1 MFKNILAAIDLNE
14 ESSWEKAVPTAV
26 QLCQSTGSLLNL
38 LTVIPDFG
46 MSIVSQHFPKDYAES
61 ALAEARTKLSAFASE
76 HIPDGVEQT
85 LLVAQGTIY
94 EEIIRAGNEVSAD
107 LTVVASHRPSLKD
120 YLLGPNA
127 SRVVRHFKR
136 SVLVVRE

>member
-1 MFKNILAAIDLNE
+1 MFKNILTAIDLTD
-14 ESSWEKAVPTAV
+14 ESSWVKTIPTAV
-26 QLCQSTGSLLNL
+26 NLCQSTGARLNL

-46 MSIVSQHFPKDYAES
+46 MSIVSQHFPKDYAKN
-61 ALAEARTKLSAFASE
+61 AMAETLTKLGVFASE
-76 HIPDGVEQT
+76 HVPDGIKRS
-85 LLVAQGTIY
+85 LIVAQGTIY
-94 EEIIRAGNEVSAD
+94 EEIIKAGNEVSAD
-107 LTVVASHRPSLKD
+107 LVIVASHRPSLKD

>member
-1 MFKNILAAIDLNE
+1 MFKNILAAIDLTD
-14 ESSWEKAVPTAV
+14 ESSWVKTIPTAV
-26 QLCQSTGSLLNL
+26 NLCQSTGARLNL

-46 MSIVSQHFPKDYAES
+46 MSIVSQHFPKDYAKN
-61 ALAEARTKLSAFASE
+61 AMAETLTKLGVFASE
-76 HIPDGVEQT
+76 HVPDGIKRS
-85 LLVAQGTIY
+85 LIVAQGTIY
-94 EEIIRAGNEVSAD
+94 EEIIKAGNEVSAD
-107 LTVVASHRPSLKD
+107 LVVVAAHRPSLKD

>member
-1 MFKNILAAIDLNE
+1 MFKNILTAIDLNE

-26 QLCQSTGSLLNL
+26 GLCRSTGARLTL

-46 MSIVSQHFPKDYAES
+46 MSIVSQHFPKGYAES
-61 ALAEARTKLSAFASE
+61 ALAETRTKLSVFASE
-76 HIPDGVEQT
+76 HIPDGVEQS
-85 LLVAQGTIY
+85 LIVAQGTIY
-94 EEIIRAGNEVSAD
+94 EEIIRAGDKVSAD
-107 LTVVASHRPSLKD
+107 LTVVAAHRPSLKD

>member
-1 MFKNILAAIDLNE
+1 MFKIILAAIDLTD
-14 ESSWEKAVPTAV
+14 ESSWVKTIPTAV
-26 QLCQSTGSLLNL
+26 NLCQSTGARLYL

-46 MSIVSQHFPKDYAES
+46 MSIVSQHFPEDYAEN
-61 ALAEARTKLSAFASE
+61 AMVETRTKLGVFASE
-76 HIPDGVEQT
+76 HIPDGIKRT
-85 LLVAQGTIY
+85 LMVAQGTIY
-94 EEIIRAGNEVSAD
+94 EEIIKAGNEVSAD
-107 LTVVASHRPSLKD
+107 LVIVAAHRPSLKD

>member
-1 MFKNILAAIDLNE
+1 MYKNILASIDIAD
-14 ESSWEKAVPTAV
+14 ESSWGKTISTAV
-26 QLCQSTGSLLNL
+26 ELCRATGAHLTL

-46 MSIVSQHFPKDYAES
+46 MSIVSQHFPEGYAEN
-61 ALAEARTKLSAFASE
+61 ALAETHTKLGVCASE
-76 HIPDGVEQT
+76 HIPDGIKKSLMVS
-85 LLVAQGTIY
+85 QGTIY
-94 EEIIRAGNEVSAD
+94 QEIIRAGEEISAD
-107 LTVVASHRPSLKD
+107 LVVVASHRPSLKD

>member
-1 MFKNILAAIDLNE
+1 MFKIILAAIDLTD
-14 ESSWEKAVPTAV
+14 ESSWVKTIPTAV
-26 QLCQSTGSLLNL
+26 NLCQSTGARLYL

-46 MSIVSQHFPKDYAES
+46 MSIVSQHFPEDYAEN
-61 ALAEARTKLSAFASE
+61 AMVETRNKLGAFASE
-76 HIPDGVEQT
+76 HVPDGIKRT
-85 LLVAQGTIY
+85 LMVAQGTIY
-94 EEIIRAGNEVSAD
+94 EEIIKAGNEVSAD
-107 LTVVASHRPSLKD
+107 LVVVAAHRPSLKD